1 MDRSEA
7 IGTVLDYISQIGG
20 EWGRGGGAASEA
32 VDVLSALGVTHDEL
46 TAHNVIKGG
55 FYHQMFMNVAELAGR
70 DADSERL
77 LTSIRREIAVTLDS
91 RDPAEKGLRAKLF
104 GLAPEISPCFAPAQE

>member
-55 FYHQMFMNVAELAGR
+55 FYHQMFMNVAEL
-70 DADSERL
+70 
-77 LTSIRREIAVTLDS
+77 TLDS
-91 RDPAEKGLRAKLF
+91 RDPAEKELRAKLF